1 MKKIVKLTFV
11 LFLVSAVMAG
21 VLGVVNNFT
30 APIIEIRQQEKTMK
44 SYAAVLEAP
53 GYNEITDSFPE
64 LDKTITKVSETSDG
78 TGYVFETYFSGAQG
92 MITMVV
98 GVGSDFTCTGI
109 SITAHSE
116 TSGLG
121 AVAASSG
128 QDGID
133 YRAQYVGVD
142 ANAALTKKGG
152 TIEAITGATITSDV
166 ITQMV
171 ATCIATVQAMG

>member
-1 MKKIVKLTFV
+1 MKKIVKLT
-11 LFLVSAVMAG
+11 LILLLVSAVMAG

-30 APIIEIRQQEKTMK
+30 APIIEQIQYEKTMR

-53 GYNEITDSFPE
+53 GYDDVTESYTGGNKI
-64 LDKTITKVSETSDG
+64 ITKISTASDG
-78 TGYVFETYFSGAQG
+78 AGYVCETYFSGAQG

-98 GVGSDFTCTGI
+98 GVSPDYTCTGI

-121 AVAASSG
+121 AVAASKG
-128 QDGID
+128 ADGEA

-142 ANAALTKKGG
+142 SSAALSKSGG
-152 TIEAITGATITSDV
+152 TIDAITGATITSRAV
-166 ITQMV
+166 TETVV
-171 ATCIATVQAMG
+171 ACIEAVQSLG